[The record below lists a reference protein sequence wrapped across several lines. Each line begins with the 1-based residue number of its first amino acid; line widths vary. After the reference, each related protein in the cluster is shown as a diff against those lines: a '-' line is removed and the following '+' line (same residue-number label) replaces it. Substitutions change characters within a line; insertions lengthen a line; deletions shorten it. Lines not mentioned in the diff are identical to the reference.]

1 MKIDLMEIC
10 ECVVDWACR
19 ETLGISYV
27 ETLGSIKVAVET
39 RTVTRIFI
47 PNCPMFCIYG
57 HCYFSSAEGIEIFS
71 IVSNHCNARDLTTR
85 TKVTDLGVCVC
96 VCVSCLYTIL
106 P

>member
-27 ETLGSIKVAVET
+27 ETLGSIKVAAET

-47 PNCPMFCIYG
+47 PTARC
-57 HCYFSSAEGIEIFS
+57 SAFMGTAIS
-71 IVSNHCNARDLTTR
+71 RVL
-85 TKVTDLGVCVC
+85 KG
-96 VCVSCLYTIL
+96 
-106 P
+106 